1 MCNIPDGG
9 GIVEVIAGE
18 LNGVKGPVK
27 THSPINMY
35 NIKIKKGN
43 ELTFELSSNW
53 NSAALVVEGSATIN
67 EADVP
72 ADSLLI
78 FENEGE
84 QVRIFAKEDS
94 TILVLSGEPIDEPIA
109 AYGPFVMNT
118 HDELEQAYLDYNAGK
133 YGVLEN
139 KEGFKFKSGSREFQ
153 INHRGSK
160 EDTIRKGVEKMIRLQ
175 DSESKRNQDSGY
187 YTPLPLAVY
196 DFVSKSGEQ
205 VDSIQYANNKTS
217 AYIKLKNGKKIRI
230 SNHEPNTKSSDIELR
245 YDQKTK
251 EDYENEVLKA
261 VEQSLPTQEVKDNAK
276 PTISKEQPDVKM
288 MAGRK
293 PVGGNSGYVGYSMS
307 RRAAQAYDDGKQI
320 FETEESDKEPKYFR
334 RPNGTIYGIK
344 VGTKIYL
351 NGDKLNLETPA
362 HEAGHIFRDWAKENA
377 PDLYKAATEIGRAHV

>member
-1 MCNIPDGG
+1 LPDGG

-133 YGVLEN
+133 YGVLE
-139 KEGFKFKSGSREFQ
+139 
-153 INHRGSK
+153 
-160 EDTIRKGVEKMIRLQ
+160 
-175 DSESKRNQDSGY
+175 
-187 YTPLPLAVY
+187 
-196 DFVSKSGEQ
+196 
-205 VDSIQYANNKTS
+205 
-217 AYIKLKNGKKIRI
+217 
-230 SNHEPNTKSSDIELR
+230 
-245 YDQKTK
+245 
-251 EDYENEVLKA
+251 
-261 VEQSLPTQEVKDNAK
+261 
-276 PTISKEQPDVKM
+276 
-288 MAGRK
+288 
-293 PVGGNSGYVGYSMS
+293 
-307 RRAAQAYDDGKQI
+307 
-320 FETEESDKEPKYFR
+320 
-334 RPNGTIYGIK
+334 
-344 VGTKIYL
+344 
-351 NGDKLNLETPA
+351 
-362 HEAGHIFRDWAKENA
+362 
-377 PDLYKAATEIGRAHV
+377 